1 MTSGPSKY
9 QSELSKALRGA
20 MSPMNQAKWEYNQD
34 IKGDPTSLFNQPLG
48 FDPQTGRY
56 TTTYSKDAVSDS
68 ISFKNDKG
76 SLRLFGSGKSKKLSK
91 KFKKLSK
98 KFKLPSDFMV
108 YKHKSSKRSKR
119 SKRSNKFSKPKSF
132 FRTSP
137 FLSKSLKRTKKFY
150 KKSKGPVLKFGSFR
164 ISKYKPKLSKR
175 GRKHLSRK
183 LRSRKPS
190 FGSGCSFGSCSVG
203 MCSA

>member
-48 FDPQTGRY
+48 FNPQTGRY

-76 SLRLFGSGKSKKLSK
+76 SLRLFGSKKKKKSFKRSKKSKKS
-91 KFKKLSK
+91 
-98 KFKLPSDFMV
+98 FKLPSDFIV
-108 YKHKSSKRSKR
+108 YKHKASKRSKKASKR

-150 KKSKGPVLKFGSFR
+150 KRSKGPVLKFGSFR
-164 ISKYKPKLSKR
+164 ISKYKPKISK
-175 GRKHLSRK
+175 RK
-183 LRSRKPS
+183 LRSRKQS